1 MVSSTQIRSAHTTH
15 RDPVAAVE
23 EFHSQ
28 LAQDGMSLVLFFCSS
43 RYDLD
48 TIAREID
55 RLFEGVLVVGCTT
68 AGEIGPEGY
77 LDYSLSGASFPAESF
92 QAVSG
97 LIHPLHQFEI
107 AQGKNFIQGLM
118 RHLESI
124 APQASSA
131 NSFAFLMID
140 GLSQQEEPVSRSI
153 YSALGGIPMFGGS
166 AGDDLKFNKTLIF
179 HGGAFHSD
187 SAVLV
192 LASTQYL
199 FRLFK
204 TQHFSATEQRMV
216 VTAADA
222 SRRLVSE
229 INGLPAAEEYARMV
243 GVDVN
248 DLNPMRFATSPVV
261 VLIDGHE
268 YVRSIQKVNPDGSLT
283 FYCAID
289 EGIVLRVA
297 RGVDLI
303 DNLNQSLDQIHRE
316 IGRPQAL
323 IACDCILRN
332 LEITQD
338 GLKQTVADIFR
349 YNHTI
354 GFSTYG
360 EQYAGVHVNQTF
372 TGLAIGSARRGDHE
386 Q

>member
-1 MVSSTQIRSAHTTH
+1 MVSPPQIRSGQTTEP
-15 RDPVAAVE
+15 DPILAVSD
-23 EFHSQ
+23 FHAQVSQ
-28 LAQDGMSLVLFFCSS
+28 QDTALVLFFCSS
-43 RYDLD
+43 QYDLD
-48 TIAREID
+48 ALAAEMD
-55 RLFEGVLVVGCTT
+55 RLFSDTLVVGCTT
-68 AGEIGPEGY
+68 AGEIGPKGY
-77 LDYSLSGASFPAESF
+77 LDHGISGASFPADSF

-97 LIHPLHQFEI
+97 LIHPLHTFEI
-107 AQGKNFIQGLM
+107 TQGKNFVQGLM
-118 RHLESI
+118 RHLEAL
-124 APQASSA
+124 APQAGTY

-140 GLSQQEEPVSRSI
+140 GLSQQEEPVSRSLH
-153 YSALGGIPMFGGS
+153 SALGRIPMFGGS
-166 AGDDLKFNKTLIF
+166 AGDDLHFKQTLIYHNGTF
-179 HGGAFHSD
+179 HND
-187 SAVLV
+187 SAALV
-192 LASTQYL
+192 VATTRNP
-199 FRLFK
+199 FRTFK
-204 TQHFSATEQRMV
+204 TQHFSATDQRMV

-222 SRRLVSE
+222 SRRLVFE
-229 INGLPAAEEYARMV
+229 INGLPAAEEYARLV
-243 GVDVN
+243 GADIN

-303 DNLNQSLDQIHRE
+303 DNLTHSLARLQQE
-316 IGRPQAL
+316 IGPPQAV

-332 LEITQD
+332 LEISKS
-338 GLKQTVADIFR
+338 GLKSAVSAIFQEHHTV
-349 YNHTI
+349 

-372 TGLAIGSARRGDHE
+372 TGLAIGSTKGESDE